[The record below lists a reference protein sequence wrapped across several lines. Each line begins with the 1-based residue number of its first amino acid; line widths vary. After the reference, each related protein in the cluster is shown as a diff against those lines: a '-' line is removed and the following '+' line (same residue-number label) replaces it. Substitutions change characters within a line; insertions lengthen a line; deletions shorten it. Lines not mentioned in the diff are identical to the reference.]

1 MTVAKTKP
9 APKKP
14 SSNETAAVDEFMTRL
29 SHPQKAAIQALRLSV
44 RSSHPSIKEG
54 IKWNAPS
61 FRTTEFFATT
71 HLQGKTGIGLILHLG
86 ARNRQGAEVVI
97 KDPGGLL
104 TWLAKDRA
112 MIRFADLY
120 EVQARKVALQRLVR
134 QWIKFV

>member
-1 MTVAKTKP
+1 VTAAKTKP

-14 SSNETAAVDEFMTRL
+14 SSNETAAVDEFMARL
-29 SHPQKAAIQALRLSV
+29 NHPHKAAIQALRLSI

-71 HLQGKTGIGLILHLG
+71 HLHAKTGIGLILHRG
-86 ARNRQGAEVVI
+86 AKNRKGAEVVI
-97 KDPGGLL
+97 KDPAGLL

-112 MIRFADLY
+112 MIQFADLH
-120 EVQARKVALQRLVR
+120 EVRARRATLQRLVR
-134 QWIKFV
+134 QWIRFV

>member
-9 APKKP
+9 TPKKP
-14 SSNETAAVDEFMTRL
+14 SSNETAAVDDFMTRL

-44 RSSHPSIKEG
+44 RSSHASIKEG

-71 HLQGKTGIGLILHLG
+71 HLQAKTGIGLILHLG
-86 ARNRQGAEVVI
+86 AKNRQGAEVVI
-97 KDPGGLL
+97 KDPAGLL

-120 EVQARKVALQRLVR
+120 EVQPRKVALQRLVR